1 MAVGFLLVTTEPGR
15 EEEVRARISEL
26 PACKGTWIC
35 FGEFDLFVKLEAE
48 EESELTRCIVQ
59 DIRQQMDGIRDTTTL
74 IGAEI

>member
-26 PACKGTWIC
+26 PACTGTWIC
-35 FGEFDLFVKLEAE
+35 FGAFDLFVKLEDE
-48 EESELTRCIVQ
+48 EDELTRCIVQ
-59 DIRQQMDGIRDTTTL
+59 DIRQQLEGIRDTTTL

>member
-26 PACKGTWIC
+26 PACTGTWIC
-35 FGEFDLFVKLEAE
+35 FGAFDLFVKLEDE
-48 EESELTRCIVQ
+48 EDELTRCIVQ
-59 DIRQQMDGIRDTTTL
+59 DIRQQLDGIRDTTTL

>member
-26 PACKGTWIC
+26 PACTGTWIC
-35 FGEFDLFVKLEAE
+35 FGAFDLFVKLEDE
-48 EESELTRCIVQ
+48 EDELTRCIVQ
-59 DIRQQMDGIRDTTTL
+59 DIRQQLDGIRDTTPL

>member
-15 EEEVRARISEL
+15 EEEVRARIAEL

-35 FGEFDLFVKLEAE
+35 FGSFDLFVKLEDE
-48 EESELTRCIVQ
+48 EDELTRCIVQ
-59 DIRQQMDGIRDTTTL
+59 DIRQQLDGIRDTTTL

>member
-15 EEEVRARISEL
+15 EEEVRARICEL

-35 FGEFDLFVKLEAE
+35 FGAFDLFVKLEDE
-48 EESELTRCIVQ
+48 EDELTRCIVQ
-59 DIRQQMDGIRDTTTL
+59 DIRQQLDGIRDTTTL